1 MVNDIKFP
9 LADSRVCDLFS
20 RYVNHDRIALAVSG
34 GRDSMA
40 LMYLVYRWKAHL
52 ALNIDIEVLT
62 VNHNLRKAAEDEC
75 RFVHKITENYG
86 FRHTVL
92 SWKHGHIDT
101 SIQEKARKARY
112 KLMLDYVRGEN
123 INTILT
129 AHTSDDNIETFIM
142 RLAKGS
148 GIDGLKS
155 INEIRY
161 EDGIQI
167 QRPLLSLSRSLTTKI
182 LRSTGNEWVDDPTN
196 DDESFE
202 RVKIRNNISSL
213 STFNISSNN
222 LTKTIQRLARTHE
235 SISYFTN
242 SVSEKLVELSE
253 LGHADIDFD
262 KLSNYPE
269 EIILRVIA
277 KALTDINGG
286 TVSLSS
292 LEAVIADLIKTGR
305 SKTLNGCQIIP
316 KKNKYVIVRENRG
329 IRPVEIKINERI
341 SWDGRF
347 DVHLKSCDKANIV
360 IDQIGNADDLGEM
373 IDGTSFQNLPK
384 YLLRALPGGFI
395 EDKLVLLPNTHNIY
409 NRGYLDVKFRVSN
422 GKKFSQNR

>member
-1 MVNDIKFP
+1 MVNDNKFP
-9 LADSRVCDLFS
+9 LTDSRICGLFS
-20 RYVNHDRIALAVSG
+20 SYINHDRIALAVSG

-52 ALNIDIEVLT
+52 ALNIEIEVLT

-75 RFVHKITENYG
+75 GFVQKIAKNYG
-86 FRHTVL
+86 FKHKVL
-92 SWKHGHIDT
+92 IWEHEHVET

-112 KLMLDYVRGEN
+112 QLMLDYVREEN
-123 INTILT
+123 IDTILT

-148 GIDGLKS
+148 GLDGLKS
-155 INEIRY
+155 INEIRH

-167 QRPLLSLSRSLTTKI
+167 ERPILSLSRSITTEI
-182 LRSTGNEWVDDPTN
+182 LRSMGNEWVDDPTN

-213 STFNISSNN
+213 SSFNISSGN
-222 LTKTIQRLARTHE
+222 LTKTIQRLARAHE
-235 SISYFTN
+235 SISFFTDLL
-242 SVSEKLVELSE
+242 SQELVELNE
-253 LGHADIDFD
+253 LGYADVNFD
-262 KLSNYPE
+262 KLRNYPK
-269 EIILRVIA
+269 EIILRVFA

-292 LEAVIADLIKTGR
+292 LEAVFAELIKTER

-316 KKNKYVIVRENRG
+316 QKNKYVIVRENRG
-329 IRPVEIKINERI
+329 ISPVEIKINERI

-347 DVHLKSCDKANIV
+347 DVHLKSYNKTKIV
-360 IDQIGNADDLGEM
+360 IGQIGNANDLRKM
-373 IDGTSFQNLPK
+373 IDGTYFQSMPK
-384 YLLRALPGGFI
+384 YVLRTLPGGFI
-395 EDKLVLLPNTHNIY
+395 KDKLVLLPNTHNIY
-409 NRGYLDVKFRVSN
+409 NSGYLDVKFRIN
-422 GKKFSQNR
+422 DEKKYS

>member
-1 MVNDIKFP
+1 MVNNIKFP
-9 LADSRVCDLFS
+9 LTESKVRDLFS
-20 RYVNHDRIALAVSG
+20 SYINHDRIALAVSG

-40 LMYLVYRWKAHL
+40 LMYLIHRWKL
-52 ALNIDIEVLT
+52 GLSLNIDIEVLT
-62 VNHNLRKAAEDEC
+62 VNHNVRKAAEDEC
-75 RFVHKITENYG
+75 RFVHNIAEIYG

-92 SWKHGHIDT
+92 IWEHGYIKT
-101 SIQEKARKARY
+101 SFQEKARKARY
-112 KLMLDYVRGEN
+112 KLMLDYVRGNN

-148 GIDGLKS
+148 GLDGLKS
-155 INEIRY
+155 INEIRH

-167 QRPLLSLSRSLTTKI
+167 QRPLLSLSRSLTTSI
-182 LRSTGNEWVDDPTN
+182 LRSTGNEWIDDPTN

-202 RVKIRNNISSL
+202 RVRIRNNISSL
-213 STFNISSNN
+213 STFNISADN
-222 LTKTIQRLARTHE
+222 LTKTIQRLARAHE

-242 SVSEKLVELSE
+242 SISQELVELSE
-253 LGHADIDFD
+253 HGHAVINFD
-262 KLSNYPE
+262 KLRNYPK
-269 EIILRVIA
+269 EIILRVFA

-286 TVSLSS
+286 TISLSS
-292 LEAVIADLIKTGR
+292 LEAVYADLIKTGR

-316 KKNKYVIVRENRG
+316 EKNMCVIVRENRG
-329 IRPVEIKINERI
+329 ISPVEIKINQRI

-347 DVHLKSCDKANIV
+347 DVHLKSCDKKNII
-360 IDQIGNADDLGEM
+360 IDQIGKADDLRKM
-373 IDGTSFQNLPK
+373 INGTSLQNMPN
-384 YLLRALPGGFI
+384 YLLRTLPGGFI

-422 GKKFSQNR
+422 RKEILTK